1 MSMIMIMM
9 EIMIIVLE
17 KQFLSWK
24 ISELGNPL
32 GDIVFVES
40 PVCEQ
45 DKTAMD
51 SACTHKGG

>member
-1 MSMIMIMM
+1 MM